1 MSWQKHFWKCHRAKG
16 GATAV
21 QHLQRTGGRPAQKGR
36 PPPRPRPTHPSASI
50 SRRPGT
56 TSTPRAKVKPP
67 RDACPCCPS
76 LQPTPPALKAVTLPA
91 SSYSPGH
98 TPSVTKTLLPGG
110 SRPPT
115 CCVHRSTGRNKSQPI
130 LPTELAFGS
139 ISASLFLRRN
149 EPVTHGN
156 QLELTVGTPQASS
169 AFGKLTRPGN

>member
-1 MSWQKHFWKCHRAKG
+1 MAKTLLEVSSSQR

-76 LQPTPPALKAVTLPA
+76 PQPTPPFLKAVTLPA

-115 CCVHRSTGRNKSQPI
+115 CCVYRSTGRNKSQPI
-130 LPTELAFGS
+130 LRPRQN
-139 ISASLFLRRN
+139 SLLEAFLRAFSCAGTNPSHVGINLTSRWAHLKH
-149 EPVTHGN
+149 PLLLGN
-156 QLELTVGTPQASS
+156 
-169 AFGKLTRPGN
+169 